1 MYLRILKKD
10 LKQKKTM
17 NIILLLFIILA
28 STFIA
33 SSMNNLISIS
43 TAMESYFEKADLKD
57 LTIITLQDKENDA
70 AIINFLKND
79 SNVES
84 WSQDENLY
92 ITDDNLSL
100 SNGNKFSLATT
111 VILSSINIQQ
121 QKFFD
126 KHNNEIVDMKDG
138 EIYIPTRLMEDN
150 DLNVGDV
157 ITFSEGDLHIDYT
170 ISGSC
175 KDALLGSTMMGVS
188 RFIISDNDYKKI
200 RANTELS
207 CGNMYSVNTSDLNQL
222 EKNYNQMGF
231 NVIASCNQKLVSTTY
246 IMDMMIAGLLLIV
259 SVCLILIS
267 MLILRFTIVF
277 TLSEEYREI
286 GIMKAIGIGERKI
299 RGLYIIKYL
308 AISIM
313 GSAIGFI
320 CSIPF
325 GSMLINKVSKNII
338 ITNENGLF
346 INLIFS
352 GLIII
357 IIVLFCYFCT
367 RKVNKFSPVEAI
379 RNGSNGERYKK
390 KGFLRLS
397 RSRGAAIVYM
407 AWNDILSEPKK
418 FGALIL
424 TFTLGIILII
434 EPLNTINTMN
444 SNQMVTMFGMVESDV
459 YLTNEGQQNKFIKD
473 GRDYIE
479 EYLPDMQMKLKDNG
493 IDATVYCEMAFKI
506 AISKESLSFISFS
519 LQGNGTTADQ
529 YTYTKGQPP
538 EYENE
543 VALSQ
548 LTADKV
554 GAKIGDT
561 VKIKNGESKNDFIVT
576 GLYQSMNNMG
586 EGIRF
591 HEKAEVD
598 YKYAFAGFALQIK
611 YNDNPSKERVQKR
624 FDEMKELFPD
634 FNVYTGGEYVN
645 EMTGDVSGQL
655 NDVKGIIVA
664 VIIIINMLV
673 SVLMVKSFITK
684 EKGEIGMLKSIGF
697 CNSAII
703 KWQILRIG
711 IIMIISTLLA
721 ILLSNPIAQIST
733 AKVFEMM
740 GGTNMKFVIKPLEVY
755 VIYPL
760 TIFIM
765 AMLASIIAAAQI
777 INISVQETNNI
788 E

>member
-10 LKQKKTM
+10 LTQKKTM

-28 STFIA
+28 ATFIS
-33 SSMNNLISIS
+33 SSMNNLVSIS
-43 TAMESYFEKADLKD
+43 TAMKSYFEKAELKD
-57 LTIITLQDKENDA
+57 FTIMTLQDRENDA
-70 AIINFLKND
+70 AITDFLNKE

-84 WSQDENLY
+84 WSQDENVY
-92 ITDDNLSL
+92 ITDDNMRLSDG
-100 SNGNKFSLATT
+100 SKFSLATT
-111 VILSSINIQQ
+111 VIISSVNIQQ

-126 KHNNEIVDMKDG
+126 KYNNEIENMKDG
-138 EIYIPTRLMEDN
+138 EIYMPIKLMEDN
-150 DLNVGDV
+150 DLNAGDV
-157 ITFSEGDLHIDYT
+157 ITFSEGDFHIDYT
-170 ISGSC
+170 IVGHC

-200 RANTELS
+200 KVNTDLS
-207 CGNMYSVNTSDLNQL
+207 CGKMYSVNTYDLNQL
-222 EKNYNQMGF
+222 EKDYNQMGF
-231 NVIASCNQKLVSTTY
+231 KVIASCNQKLVSTTY

-277 TLSEEYREI
+277 TLNEEYREI

-299 RGLYIIKYL
+299 RGLYIVKYL
-308 AISIM
+308 AISII
-313 GSAIGFI
+313 GSAIGFL

-325 GSMLINKVSKNII
+325 GNMFINKVSKNII
-338 ITNENGLF
+338 ITNENGLL
-346 INLIFS
+346 INMVFSALIV
-352 GLIII
+352 IIV
-357 IIVLFCYFCT
+357 VLFCYFCT
-367 RKVNKFSPVEAI
+367 HHVNKYSPVEAI
-379 RNGSNGERYKK
+379 RNGSNGERFKK
-390 KGFLRLS
+390 KGVLRLS
-397 RSRGAAIVYM
+397 RSRVAPIIYM

-424 TFTLGIILII
+424 TFTLGIILVI

-444 SNQMVTMFGMVESDV
+444 SNKMVTMFGMAESDV
-459 YLTNEGQQNKFIKD
+459 YLTNEGQQNEFIEG
-473 GRDYIE
+473 GRNYIE
-479 EYLPDMQMKLKDNG
+479 DYLSDMQKKLKDNG
-493 IDATVYCEMAFKI
+493 MDATSYCEMAFKLT
-506 AISKESLSFISFS
+506 ISKGSYNFISFS
-519 LQGNGTTADQ
+519 LQGNGITADK

-561 VKIKNGESKNDFIVT
+561 VKIKTGEPINEYIVT
-576 GLYQSMNNMG
+576 AIYQSMNNMG

-591 HEKAEVD
+591 YEKAKVD
-598 YKYAFAGFALQIK
+598 YKYAFAGFAIQIK
-611 YNDNPSKERVQKR
+611 YNDNPSKAEVQRR
-624 FDEMKELFPD
+624 FDKLKDLFPD
-634 FNVYTGGEYVN
+634 FNVYTGGEYIN
-645 EMTGDVSGQL
+645 DMTGDISGQL
-655 NDVKGIIVA
+655 DDVKQIIVA

-673 SVLMVKSFITK
+673 AVLMVKSFITK

-697 CNSAII
+697 CDLSII
-703 KWQILRIG
+703 KWQVLRIG
-711 IIMIISTLLA
+711 IIMMISTLLA
-721 ILLSNPIAQIST
+721 IALSNPIAQIST

-740 GGTNMKFVIKPLEVY
+740 GATNMEFVIKPLEVY
-755 VIYPL
+755 IIYPL

-765 AMLASIIAAAQI
+765 AMLASVIAAAQI
-777 INISVQETNNI
+777 IKISVQETNNI